1 MAKRLSL
8 IILFLLCLL
17 PTTAEPLKLLVR
29 TYPPEASMRDQF
41 GNQLGLTGKE
51 ITLDWSRA
59 KGTLQLE
66 VSKENHKTVVRS
78 LTYREIS
85 QGVYPEDGVLQ
96 LPPNSLLT
104 RVSDFARYKT
114 GALATVVLLSLGVV
128 GAVVLKLKS
137 QSKEATQGPRKLG
150 RYTLQ
155 KMVGQ
160 GATAEV
166 FKATSDEDPAAIPVA
181 VKLMKDTET
190 LDGQS
195 KERFQQEIK
204 TSLSLNHPNL
214 VKVYDWGESEDGRL
228 YLATE
233 FLDGETLRQL
243 LNRGEVDIPTV
254 CQVFESVGNALS
266 YLHQQGLIHRDV
278 KPDNIFL
285 TRKQEIKLMDLG
297 ITKGDDSAPIT
308 RAGTAMGTPH
318 YMSPEQARGFAVPAS
333 DQYSMGVMAFELLTG
348 TRPYKGLDGLEIL
361 QKHISSPI
369 PRVSEHKDHGTLVD
383 DIIQQA
389 MAKNAESRFS
399 DMASCVE
406 ALVGALSSAG
416 DMGTDTAAF

>member
-1 MAKRLSL
+1 
-8 IILFLLCLL
+8 
-17 PTTAEPLKLLVR
+17 
-29 TYPPEASMRDQF
+29 MRDQF

-96 LPPNSLLT
+96 LPPNSLLA

-369 PRVSEHKDHGTLVD
+369 PRVSEHKDHGPLVD

>member
-1 MAKRLSL
+1 
-8 IILFLLCLL
+8 
-17 PTTAEPLKLLVR
+17 
-29 TYPPEASMRDQF
+29 MRDQF

>member
-1 MAKRLSL
+1 
-8 IILFLLCLL
+8 
-17 PTTAEPLKLLVR
+17 
-29 TYPPEASMRDQF
+29 MRDQF

-369 PRVSEHKDHGTLVD
+369 PRVSEHKDHGPLVD